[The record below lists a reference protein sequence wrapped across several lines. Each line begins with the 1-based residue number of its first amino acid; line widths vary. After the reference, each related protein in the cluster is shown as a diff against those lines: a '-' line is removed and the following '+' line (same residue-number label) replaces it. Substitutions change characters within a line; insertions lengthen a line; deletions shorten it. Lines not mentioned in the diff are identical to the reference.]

1 MNNPKFRRYF
11 ELLIEWNAK
20 MNLTAITDERDV
32 ETLHFRDS
40 LAVADWIAE
49 ETPSVA
55 LRATPPSKRE
65 AKSPSKRGRSAEPT
79 GGAVTL
85 IDVGSGAGFPGLPV
99 AIELPDIGVTLL
111 DATQKRVD
119 FLKTV
124 AAELELTNVEC
135 ICGRAEDVSGAKI
148 FTDNAKISKIVSR
161 ETILRETFSVATAR
175 AVSRLN
181 ELCELCLPLVRV
193 GGAFIAMKSVDTD
206 AELAEAA
213 NAIAVLGG
221 ELEEV
226 RDYTIEGTDVRHR
239 LVIIRKIAST
249 PPQYPRR
256 YAKIQKQPL

>member
-1 MNNPKFRRYF
+1 MIEGKFRRYY

-40 LAVADWIAE
+40 LKVAEWIAE
-49 ETPSVA
+49 NGASG
-55 LRATPPSKRE
+55 TPP
-65 AKSPSKRGRSAEPT
+65 PT
-79 GGAVTL
+79 TL

-99 AIELPDIGVTLL
+99 AIALPEVRVTLL
-111 DATQKRVD
+111 DATQKRVE

-124 AAELELTNVEC
+124 AAELNLTNVEC
-135 ICGRAEDVSGAKI
+135 VCGRAED
-148 FTDNAKISKIVSR
+148 KIVSR
-161 ETILRETFSVATAR
+161 ETILRESFSVATAR

-193 GGAFIAMKSVDTD
+193 GGAFVAMKSVDTD

-221 ELEEV
+221 ALEEV

-239 LVIIRKIAST
+239 LVIIRKVAPT
-249 PPQYPRR
+249 PEKYPRR